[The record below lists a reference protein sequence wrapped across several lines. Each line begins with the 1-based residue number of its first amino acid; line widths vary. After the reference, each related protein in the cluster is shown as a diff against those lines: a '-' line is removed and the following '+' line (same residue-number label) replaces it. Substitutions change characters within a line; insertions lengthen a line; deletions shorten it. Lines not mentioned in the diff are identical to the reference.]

1 MKSEFIKRVICFL
14 LGVFVAVGGYMVGRS
29 DTHELPKKVEFE
41 SITCEDLSVKGQ
53 LTIGQI
59 FHTPGYSGIITMG
72 TQKDSASI
80 LLIGA
85 GSRGSISVD
94 SDGGS
99 IHIGNEKETSASIM
113 AISNHA
119 HLVLSNQLGE
129 KDQTL
134 TTYD

>member
-1 MKSEFIKRVICFL
+1 
-14 LGVFVAVGGYMVGRS
+14 
-29 DTHELPKKVEFE
+29 
-41 SITCEDLSVKGQ
+41 
-53 LTIGQI
+53 
-59 FHTPGYSGIITMG
+59 MG

-80 LLIGA
+80 LLSGA
-85 GSRGSISVD
+85 GSQGSISVD